1 MKTRILSILLC
12 AIMLIG
18 IIPLSAC
25 QSKAQPVKSKVDHV
39 YKATGID
46 LGEDV
51 RPRSLITAGQ
61 NVVAFA
67 NEVISRDPYKSQ
79 NVIITIDPATGEFT
93 KEALK
98 EEEGKNLYVQ
108 NIAADTDGGLLLLM
122 QGYDQTT
129 QTQSYRIDRL
139 KDGSTETV
147 CEDIGS
153 LFESTGENSLSGGRY
168 FYIDYFTVDGDGNVI
183 LSCDYAILVFD
194 KDFNK
199 LFEIEVDGYIR
210 GLGATSDGRT
220 YASYRDNSSGGS
232 QISYIDTAKKGFGEN
247 VPLPDSNNIRN
258 ADFYVGS
265 GYDIYYKDAA
275 SLYGFNAADG
285 EPTEL
290 MNFVNSD
297 INPET
302 VQDMAVID
310 ADNMVC
316 YCYDYTSDTVSQELL
331 LLKRVPDE
339 EIPEKYVI
347 KLAYR
352 SNGSG
357 SLEGMVVRFNRA
369 SDEYRVELI
378 DYAKY
383 ATDDDYSGE
392 KKLESEILAGNAPDI
407 VVVNQFG
414 SSPNWISQ
422 GAFCDLNKLSAKD
435 DSFDRSKY
443 FEGVLNAY
451 TDAEG
456 RMYQFVTSFE
466 LSTILANGKYFDF
479 DHWDAKKFIEFA
491 SNIPE
496 GTFLTEYYGR
506 QMILYMALACS
517 MDSFIDYKNATCT
530 FDSEE
535 FKKLL
540 ELAKNTPEDV
550 SYYGSLTDEER
561 ADFDEDR
568 TRPYIEGKILLNSND
583 GYMYSLRSYAE
594 ASVKFGEDIETIFLG
609 YPTNNGS
616 GALINA
622 GMSFAITDKS
632 LLKDGAW
639 EFIKSVSSTSPG
651 MRRGFWG
658 FFTNKE
664 LFDIVCE
671 DEIGEWN
678 YFTSN
683 GSWGFGKDTTY
694 EEVMA
699 NLEDDWAQNGKQN
712 GVLVQT
718 TEEHKNALIAL
729 IEGAQAL
736 PDLEGKVFEII
747 NEEAEMYYSD
757 AKSLDETVKIIQD
770 RVSTYISEIS

>member
-1 MKTRILSILLC
+1 
-12 AIMLIG
+12 MLIG

-108 NIAADTDGGLLLLM
+108 NIAADDDGGLLLLM

-183 LSCDYAILVFD
+183 LSCDYAILAFD
-194 KDFNK
+194 RNFNK

-316 YCYDYTSDTVSQELL
+316 YCYDYSSDTVSHELL
-331 LLKRVPDE
+331 LLKRVPEE

-352 SNGSG
+352 SNGGG

-561 ADFDEDR
+561 ADYDEDR

-639 EFIKSVSSTSPG
+639 EFIKYISSTSPG

-683 GSWGFGKDTTY
+683 SSWGFGKDTTY
-694 EEVMA
+694 EEVIKEI
-699 NLEDDWAQNGKQN
+699 EDDQARNGKKN

-718 TEEHKNALIAL
+718 SEEHKNALIAL

-736 PDLEGKVFEII
+736 PDLQGKVFEII

-770 RVSTYISEIS
+770 RISTYISERS